1 LAKRL
6 SDSQKKEIIKG
17 FTSGK
22 NLDELSEEFGC
33 TKLTISRN
41 LKKKFGSD
49 EYAYYLNK
57 NKPFKKSKNT
67 LKKSDQEE
75 TNKSNKEFSVSK
87 LTQESLDKSD
97 DLNTF
102 LQDGSFMEIAPLNL
116 NIDSESRK
124 DLSSIPIDEID
135 LPKIVFMIV
144 DKKIEL
150 EIKLLKEYPEW
161 LFLPEEDLNKKTIRI
176 YSELKD
182 AKKFCKKDFKVIKVP
197 NSNVFKIASRI
208 MLSKGISRIIS
219 DKQLISL

>member
-1 LAKRL
+1 MAKRL

-22 NLDELSEEFGC
+22 NLDELSEQFGC

-41 LKKKFGSD
+41 LKKNFD
-49 EYAYYLNK
+49 NDQYTYLLNK
-57 NKPFKKSKNT
+57 NKPLQKSKNT
-67 LKKSDQEE
+67 LKKSDHNEI
-75 TNKSNKEFSVSK
+75 NKSNKKYSVNK
-87 LTQESLDKSD
+87 VTKESFNKSD
-97 DLNTF
+97 NLNTF
-102 LQDGSFMEIAPLNL
+102 LQDGSFVEIAPLDL

-135 LPKIVFMIV
+135 LPKTVFMIV

-161 LFLPEEDLNKKTIRI
+161 LFLPEDDLNKKTIKI

-182 AKKFCKKDFKVIKVP
+182 AKKFCKKDYKVIKVP
-197 NSNVFKIASRI
+197 NSNVFKIASRF

-219 DKQLISL
+219 DKQLIAL